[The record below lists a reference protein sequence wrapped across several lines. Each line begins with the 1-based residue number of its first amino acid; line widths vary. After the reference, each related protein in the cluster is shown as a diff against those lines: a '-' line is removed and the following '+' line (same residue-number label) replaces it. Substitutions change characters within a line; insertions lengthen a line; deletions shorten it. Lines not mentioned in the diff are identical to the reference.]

1 MKEILHIFK
10 KDVRRHWPEILV
22 SLVFLGFFVKVTLHS
37 PGRTAMLA
45 GNFSWFWL
53 SAESIPPLMV
63 LFWIF
68 LTVRLVQGEPLVGDR
83 QWWVTKPYEWW
94 KLLAAKELFQL
105 VFIGLPL
112 FGVQLFLLHHAGFPI
127 FPNLLRVFYLP
138 LSLAVVVFLPS
149 VALGGLTRNLWQ
161 AVLAVVLALV
171 TVSAV
176 SSLLDRIPSHSM
188 SSDVQELGGGAS
200 VALVLASIIGAVGWQ
215 FARRRTW
222 ASRGLLVT
230 GPALVALLSAVTP
243 YAKLVEKEYPLP
255 EANVVPA
262 HFTPVLPSPPAKKGK
277 DSFYDSGSVYLRIP
291 LMVSGIPSGHAV
303 QIDGIRVSIETAG
316 SAKWD
321 PGWKSQWT
329 QLWNENEQTDISYEM
344 KRKDFDSIQR
354 QPVRLH
360 LELALTEYQETE
372 PRDLILQEGKLPD
385 PQLGI
390 CHLEDRNPSW
400 ITCIRPFRASG
411 LMASFD
417 PSKTSCET
425 PEDDQYVPDDRVS
438 HTRFSP
444 HYNED
449 SSSTLL
455 NPVVEYPI
463 VFETRFWWLPTGNG
477 AKRKVKRVYLCPGAK
492 LRLAKPKEIG
502 HMRMRFDLEGVR
514 LENLTIRPEFDWN
527 Q

>member
-1 MKEILHIFK
+1 MREILHILK
-10 KDVRRHWPEILV
+10 KDVRHHWAEILV
-22 SLVFLGFFVKVTLHS
+22 SLAFLGFYVKVTLHS
-37 PGRTAMLA
+37 PGGTAMLA

-94 KLLAAKELFQL
+94 KLLAAKELFQF

-112 FGVQLFLLHHAGFPI
+112 FGVQLFFLHHAGFSI
-127 FPNLLRVFYLP
+127 FPSLLRVFYLQ

-161 AVLAVVLALV
+161 AVLAVVLTLV

-176 SSLLDRIPSHSM
+176 SSLLARIPSHSM
-188 SSDVQELGGGAS
+188 SSEVQELGGGAS
-200 VALVLASIIGAVGWQ
+200 VALVMASIIGAVGWQ

-243 YAKLVEKEYPLP
+243 YAKLVEKKYPP
-255 EANVVPA
+255 AEVSAVPA
-262 HFTPVLPSPPAKKGK
+262 HFTPVIPNVLPKKRSN
-277 DSFYDSGSVYLRIP
+277 SFYEPRDVFLRIP
-291 LMVSGIPSGHAV
+291 LLVSGIPIGHAV
-303 QIDGIRVSIETAG
+303 QVDGVRVSMESAG
-316 SAKWD
+316 FSKWD
-321 PGWKSQWT
+321 SSWENRGE
-329 QLWNENEQTDISYEM
+329 QLWTESQQTDVSYQM
-344 KRKDFDSIQR
+344 KRKEFETR
-354 QPVRLH
+354 KTKPVRLH
-360 LELALTEYQETE
+360 LELALTEYQETG
-372 PRDLILQEGKLPD
+372 PRDLILQEGKFPD

-390 CHLEDRNPSW
+390 CHLDDRNPSW
-400 ITCIRPFRASG
+400 ITCIRPFQASG
-411 LMASFD
+411 LTASFD
-417 PSKTSCET
+417 PSKASCET

-444 HYNED
+444 HYNEN

-463 VFETRFWWLPTGNG
+463 VFGTRFWWFATAEGER
-477 AKRKVKRVYLCPGAK
+477 RKVKRVYLCPGTK

-502 HMRMRFDLEGVR
+502 HMRVRFDLEGVR
-514 LENLTIRPEFDWN
+514 LENLTISPEFDWN